1 MDGLSLHTLNQRK
14 MLTLKRMTRRKN
26 RAKKMRRKTYKTRK
40 QRGGLGQA
48 YQIPPWAVV
57 SASFQEPD
65 NGYPVLMSYGDYR
78 ESIDNPIFDQKE
90 SEKLNQ
96 PPPEKPISS
105 IEQNAE
111 YAGREEVQVEQ
122 AFSGVQGSPSP
133 RRRRSANRSRSKGS
147 W

>member
-1 MDGLSLHTLNQRK
+1 

-26 RAKKMRRKTYKTRK
+26 RGKKSRRKTYRNALK
-40 QRGGLGQA
+40 QRGGLVALKQHGGLGQA

-65 NGYPVLMSYGDYR
+65 NAYPVLMSYDQYR
-78 ESIDNPIFDQKE
+78 EDLNKPIFGLE
-90 SEKLNQ
+90 EPEKLIQ
-96 PPPEKPISS
+96 PPPEKHVAKLG
-105 IEQNAE
+105 QNAE
-111 YAGREEVQVEQ
+111 HAGWKEVQVEQ
-122 AFSGVQGSPSP
+122 ALSGVKGNPSP

>member
-1 MDGLSLHTLNQRK
+1 

-40 QRGGLGQA
+40 QLKQRGGLGQA

-57 SASFQEPD
+57 SGSFQEPD
-65 NGYPVLMSYGDYR
+65 NGYPVLMSYDDYR
-78 ESIDNPIFDQKE
+78 ASLDNPIFDQEE

-96 PPPEKPISS
+96 PPPEKPVANL
-105 IEQNAE
+105 EQNAE